1 VAGIGVSSYPSPK
14 FSTSHFIESLM
25 VSRYFAR
32 FHLPALGVFLL
43 MLSTLGCRTPGMGDF
58 SLSKAFAPPPMLP
71 SDPEVDSLGEPV
83 VENGADGVSMTLGD
97 APPAALW
104 TNNYQEALN
113 QAASEGKQV
122 LAFFTGSDFCQPCM
136 QLHREVLAT
145 PEFEGWARDRFVLL
159 ELDYP
164 KRTPLSAELAQQNQE
179 LLTQYGVR
187 RFPTV
192 LVLSAQGEVIGK
204 SNGYLG
210 GGPKA
215 WTAAVDAQILR

>member
-1 VAGIGVSSYPSPK
+1 
-14 FSTSHFIESLM
+14 M
-25 VSRYFAR
+25 VSRHFAR
-32 FHLPALGVFLL
+32 FHLPALGFVCLTLL
-43 MLSTLGCRTPGMGDF
+43 TLGCRTPGMGDF
-58 SLSKAFAPPPMLP
+58 SLAKAFAPPPMLP
-71 SDPEVDSLGEPV
+71 SAPEADSLAEPV
-83 VENGADGVSMTLGD
+83 VEDGADGVSMTLGD

-145 PEFEGWARDRFVLL
+145 PEFENWARDRFVLL

-164 KRTPLSAELAQQNQE
+164 KRTPLSPELAQQNQE
-179 LLTQYGVR
+179 LLAHYGVR

-192 LVLSAQGEVIGK
+192 LVLSPQGEVVGK

-210 GGPKA
+210 GGPDA
-215 WTAAVDAQILR
+215 WTAAVDSQVLR

>member
-1 VAGIGVSSYPSPK
+1 
-14 FSTSHFIESLM
+14 M

-32 FHLPALGVFLL
+32 FQLLALGLVCLT
-43 MLSTLGCRTPGMGDF
+43 LSTLGCRTPGMGDF
-58 SLSKAFAPPPMLP
+58 SLSKAFAPTPMLP
-71 SDPEVDSLGEPV
+71 SEPEAASLAEPV
-83 VENGADGVSMTLGD
+83 VENGPDGVSMTLGD
-97 APPAALW
+97 APPVALW

-145 PEFEGWARDRFVLL
+145 PEFKNWARDRFVLL

-164 KRTPLSAELAQQNQE
+164 KRTPLSPELAQQNQE
-179 LLTQYGVR
+179 LLAHYGVR

-210 GGPKA
+210 GGPEA